1 MISPKTLPGYV
12 LAVRLLTNYLQIMK
26 KNFSSHLGVVTYLF
40 KEISTAAEFFGCGNI
55 ANDFL
60 IDGLKLNEWF
70 RSQDMKPY
78 YVCVRNAGTE
88 TGFYDDVL
96 SRCVSLGRPMKVYM
110 IMRGNLGEFDVV
122 TRNSL

>member
-1 MISPKTLPGYV
+1 
-12 LAVRLLTNYLQIMK
+12 MK

-40 KEISTAAEFFGCGNI
+40 KEISTAAEFFECGNI
-55 ANDFL
+55 TNDFL

-122 TRNSL
+122 TKNYL

>member
-1 MISPKTLPGYV
+1 ME
-12 LAVRLLTNYLQIMK
+12 K
-26 KNFSSHLGVVTYLF
+26 KFFSHLGVVTYLF
-40 KEISTAAEFFGCGNI
+40 KEISTAAEYFGCDNI
-55 ANDFL
+55 SNDFL
-60 IDGLKLNEWF
+60 IDGHKINEWF
-70 RSQDMKPY
+70 HFRETKPY

-122 TRNSL
+122 TRNYL

>member
-1 MISPKTLPGYV
+1 
-12 LAVRLLTNYLQIMK
+12 MK

-70 RSQDMKPY
+70 RSQDMTPY

-96 SRCVSLGRPMKVYM
+96 SRCLALGRPVKVYV
-110 IMRGNLGEFDVV
+110 MRKNALGYFYVE
-122 TRNSL
+122 TRYSL